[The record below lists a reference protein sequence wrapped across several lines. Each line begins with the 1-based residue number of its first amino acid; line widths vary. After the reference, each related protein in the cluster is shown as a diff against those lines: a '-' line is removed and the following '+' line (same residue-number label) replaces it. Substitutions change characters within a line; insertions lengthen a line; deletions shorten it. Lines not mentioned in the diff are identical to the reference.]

1 MDEEELSWLLA
12 FIILSAVASATT
24 LYQVFISPLFEK
36 TFHLFI
42 FQIPA
47 VVAFLGWL
55 YIRFKNKRK
64 T

>member
-12 FIILSAVASATT
+12 FLILSATASATT
-24 LYQVFISPLFEK
+24 LYQIFISPLFEK

-47 VVAFLGWL
+47 VIAFLCWL
-55 YIRFKNKRK
+55 YVRFRDKK
-64 T
+64 